1 MQIRFKILL
10 TTNTQ
15 ISSEW
20 EVGAK
25 RPTTHLIDRLNLSL
39 HTKFQSIH
47 PPPHPSNKAS
57 SLNLIC
63 ISEQNLKWANPQPQ
77 SGQIPTRWAHAHTP
91 GGQTPILVGKYPQ
104 WANAHISC
112 GQMPILVGKC
122 PRNIVNLYF
131 KSFKVCFKDGH
142 QKRTFACQV
151 IGLSQV
157 FNLIVSTGKNI
168 LHKTKGTRGPKQGN
182 CVF

>member
-1 MQIRFKILL
+1 MQIRFKIIL
-10 TTNTQ
+10 TTYTQ

-63 ISEQNLKWANPQPQ
+63 ISGQNPKWANPQPQ
-77 SGQIPTRWAHAHTP
+77 SGHMPTP
-91 GGQTPILVGKYPQ
+91 QVGKHPFW

-112 GQMPILVGKC
+112 GQMPKEYNPNPNPNLKKNKRRLLDLHHSPQGWILRVRELALSPQRRHFSTLKL
-122 PRNIVNLYF
+122 P
-131 KSFKVCFKDGH
+131 
-142 QKRTFACQV
+142 TF
-151 IGLSQV
+151 
-157 FNLIVSTGKNI
+157 T
-168 LHKTKGTRGPKQGN
+168 
-182 CVF
+182 